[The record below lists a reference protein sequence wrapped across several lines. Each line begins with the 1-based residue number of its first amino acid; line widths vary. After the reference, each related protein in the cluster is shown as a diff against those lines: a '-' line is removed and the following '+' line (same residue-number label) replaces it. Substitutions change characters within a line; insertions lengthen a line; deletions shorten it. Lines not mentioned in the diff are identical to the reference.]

1 MTGGTVTLPLIG
13 DVDVQGLSVKQAE
26 RRLVERLA
34 DGYIKYPNVTIEV
47 LKFRPFYVIGEVRA
61 PGSYPYELEISV
73 LQAIAIAGGYTYR
86 ADQDD
91 IEILRAS
98 EAEFKVIEG
107 VDEDTVIIPG
117 DIISIKERFF

>member
-98 EAEFKVIEG
+98 EAGSKVIEG